1 MSNALQ
7 SILTEAGLAIAP
19 LRAINTPEKAVAFFR
34 QLGYEI
40 PAGAFGSSLTALA
53 TQAGD
58 LVAAVGQL
66 AGASDQGGIAEA
78 LANVISRVRAAIDTI
93 VQFRDQLKT
102 QGGAGIPNID
112 DLPRRLTDFLV

>member
-19 LRAINTPEKAVAFFR
+19 LRVINTPEMAVAFFR

-40 PAGAFGSSLTALA
+40 PAGAFGSALPALA

-58 LVAAVGQL
+58 LVAAVGLL
-66 AGASDQGGIAEA
+66 ARASDEGKLAEA
-78 LANVISRVRAAIDTI
+78 LANVTSGVRATIDAID
-93 VQFRDQLKT
+93 QFRDQLKT
-102 QGGAGIPNID
+102 
-112 DLPRRLTDFLV
+112 